1 MMNKEEKLICCIC
14 GKECEN
20 KYGNNPYPL
29 SENGKCCNTCN
40 IKVLQCRQMMSRIKA
55 GTRIVLDKDMDDP
68 YPILKGEKG
77 SVDFIDDEG
86 QIHMKWDNGRTL
98 ALILGVDEFHI
109 ISD

>member
-1 MMNKEEKLICCIC
+1 MEKLICCIC

-20 KYGNNPYPL
+20 KYGNDPYPL
-29 SENGKCCNTCN
+29 NKEKNTRCCNSCN
-40 IKVLQCRQMMSRIKA
+40 IKVLESRLMMSQIKT

-68 YPILKGEKG
+68 QPILKGEKG

-98 ALILGVDEFHI
+98 ALLFGVDEFHI
-109 ISD
+109 IKD